1 MYEKPHRE
9 NTCTNYT
16 HEAFLL
22 VLISIEL
29 TKIGSQAYGLSNIAA
44 SQDCC
49 LHSYLTNQIIIGF
62 QDASESTAM
71 LDVVAK

>member
-22 VLISIEL
+22 VLISNEL

-49 LHSYLTNQIIIGF
+49 FHSYLMNQIGI

-71 LDVVAK
+71 LNVGIE